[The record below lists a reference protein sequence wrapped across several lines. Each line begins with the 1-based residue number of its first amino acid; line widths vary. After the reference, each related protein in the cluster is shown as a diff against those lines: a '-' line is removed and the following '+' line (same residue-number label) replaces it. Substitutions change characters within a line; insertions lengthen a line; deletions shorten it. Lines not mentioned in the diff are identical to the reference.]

1 MNFSDFITDQGKK
14 INKSYYITLIQV
26 CRIDG
31 KIGPAEMEMLHRE
44 GRKFGLTDPEIDK
57 LIASESHHE
66 YHTPYSLD
74 EKFEQLYNVAAMIL
88 ADKVVT
94 EGEKK
99 ALRRIATESGFN
111 DAAIESLRVILL
123 EGITN
128 NESEEI
134 LLERFKR
141 VLFKK

>member
-1 MNFSDFITDQGKK
+1 MSFSDFITDQGKK

-31 KIGPAEMEMLHRE
+31 KIDPAEMDMLHRE

-57 LIASESHHE
+57 LIYIGKHHE

-88 ADKVVT
+88 ADNVVT

-99 ALRRIATESGFN
+99 AIKKIATEGGFS
-111 DAAIESLRVILL
+111 DAAIESLR
-123 EGITN
+123 EYSAG
-128 NESEEI
+128 
-134 LLERFKR
+134 RY
-141 VLFKK
+141 

>member
-31 KIGPAEMEMLHRE
+31 KIDPAEMEMLHRE

-66 YHTPYSLD
+66 YHSPYSLD
-74 EKFEQLYNVAAMIL
+74 EKFEQLYNVAIMIL

-94 EGEKK
+94 EEEKK
-99 ALRRIATESGFN
+99 AFTRIATEGGFS
-111 DAAIESLRVILL
+111 DAAIESLRDILL
-123 EGITN
+123 EGIKN
-128 NESEEI
+128 NESEEV
-134 LLERFKR
+134 LLSRFKR
-141 VLFKK
+141 ELFQK

>member
-1 MNFSDFITDQGKK
+1 MSFSDFITDQGKK
-14 INKSYYITLIQV
+14 INKGYYITLIQV

-31 KIGPAEMEMLHRE
+31 KIDPAEMKMLHKE

-57 LIASESHHE
+57 LIESENSGE

-74 EKFEQLYNVAAMIL
+74 EKFEQLYNVAVMIL

-94 EGEKK
+94 EEEKK
-99 ALRRIATESGFN
+99 ALRRIATEAGFN
-111 DAAIESLRVILL
+111 DEVIESLRIILL

-128 NESEEI
+128 NESEAV
-134 LLERFKR
+134 LLGKFKKE
-141 VLFKK
+141 LFKK